1 MVQIERT
8 QKASKILKAR
18 EMNGSIF
25 FTFFVSSVVVLAIQI
40 ATMRAFDLTNIY
52 AVVMEF

>member
-18 EMNGSIF
+18 EMNGSNF

-40 ATMRAFDLTNIY
+40 ATMRPFDLTNIY